1 MQSLPLFP
9 LGTVLLPTGRLPL
22 QIFEPRYVQLLQDL
36 AAMPVDE
43 RVIGIIGIR
52 RGHEVGEGQASELYG
67 VGCVARVEHIAIAAP
82 GPLQRLGVMLT
93 GERPFRI
100 DGIDAEPEKPYTVG
114 NVTLLDDGGR
124 VDGALLSEL
133 GDVHRSYLETL
144 GAEPLHVSSDAAMA
158 AYDAAEKSLL
168 TLQDKQQ
175 LLETRDATERT
186 KAVVAMLRRET
197 ALVRKFGAV
206 PRQSLPGESSLN

>member
-43 RVIGIIGIR
+43 RVLGIVAIR
-52 RGHEVGEGQASELYG
+52 RGHEVGEGQASELHE
-67 VGCVARVEHIAIAAP
+67 VGCVARVEHITIAAP
-82 GPLQRLGVMLT
+82 GTERRLGVMLT
-93 GERPFRI
+93 GERPFALHAI
-100 DGIDAEPEKPYTVG
+100 DGISEKPYTVG
-114 NVTLLDDGGR
+114 NVAFLDDDGR
-124 VDGALLSEL
+124 VDPGLLADLAE
-133 GDVHRSYLETL
+133 VHRTYLETL
-144 GAEPLHVSSDAAMA
+144 GAEPLHVSSDPAMA

-168 TLQDKQQ
+168 TLQDKQR
-175 LLETRDATERT
+175 LLETRNASERVT
-186 KAVVAMLRRET
+186 SVIAMLRRET

-206 PRQSLPGESSLN
+206 PRQSPPGESGLN